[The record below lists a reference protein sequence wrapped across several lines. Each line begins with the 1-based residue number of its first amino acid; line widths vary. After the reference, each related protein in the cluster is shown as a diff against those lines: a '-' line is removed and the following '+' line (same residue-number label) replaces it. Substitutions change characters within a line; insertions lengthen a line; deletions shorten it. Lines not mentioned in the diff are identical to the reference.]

1 MTVFKERMTELLT
14 NLRKEAREEE
24 NIVVA
29 ATAIKLYNLV
39 KATVNGVKT
48 RKEMRQNIAK
58 TILFLNN
65 YRAPQAKEVVSELN
79 DIYTLV

>member
-24 NIVVA
+24 NVVVA
-29 ATAIKLYNLV
+29 ATAVKLYNLV
-39 KATVNGVKT
+39 RATVNGVKT

-58 TILFLNN
+58 AIVYLNN

-79 DIYTLV
+79 SIYVLV